1 MAVVEPVD
9 PLESKAALAV
19 VTADGVDALS
29 WTLQRTSGSFEVR
42 RLQLLEVGSSL
53 IGYYSEASAA
63 LGVDM
68 FDDSRAAAK
77 AKGAYTAEPII
88 LDRTVR
94 IRRGLAWASEPL
106 SVDDEQAAIDRL
118 SDILRTEVARPYR
131 DTVIGNRLRDRQAVG
146 YKRIASASACGF
158 CRMLAGRGAVYKQET
173 AYFAS
178 HGNCQCTVVPV
189 FRGQAGEEANVIE
202 YMASRRNKTEK
213 QRARVREWIAAEY
226 PDEADRPHIRVS
238 R

>member
-1 MAVVEPVD
+1 MD

-19 VTADGVDALS
+19 LTADGVDS
-29 WTLQRTSGSFEVR
+29 MQWTLQRTSGSFESR

-68 FDDSRAAAK
+68 YDESRAAAK
-77 AKGAYTAEPII
+77 AKGAFSAEPIV

-94 IRRGLAWASEPL
+94 IRRGIAWASEPL
-106 SVDDEQAAIDRL
+106 SIDDEKSAIDRL
-118 SDILRTEVARPYR
+118 TDILRTEVARPYR
-131 DTVIGNRLRDRQAVG
+131 DTVIGNRLRDRQSVG
-146 YKRIASASACGF
+146 YRRIASASACGF
-158 CRMLAGRGAVYKQET
+158 CKMLAGRGAVYKQES

-189 FRGQAGEEANVIE
+189 FQGQAGEEANVIE
-202 YMASRRNKTEK
+202 YIASRRNKTEK

-226 PDEADRPHIRVS
+226 PEEASRPHVRTS

>member
-1 MAVVEPVD
+1 MD

-19 VTADGVDALS
+19 LTDDGIDS
-29 WTLQRTSGSFEVR
+29 IRWTLQRSSGSFEAR

-63 LGVDM
+63 LGVDIY
-68 FDDSRAAAK
+68 DESRAAAQ
-77 AKGAYTAEPII
+77 AKGKFAAQPVI
-88 LDRTVR
+88 LDRTVK
-94 IRRGLAWASEPL
+94 IRRGIAWASDPL
-106 SVDDEQAAIDRL
+106 STDDEQAAIGRL
-118 SDILRTEVARPYR
+118 ADILRTEIARPYR
-131 DTVIGNRLRDRQAVG
+131 DTVIGNRLNDKQSVG
-146 YKRIASASACGF
+146 YKRIAAASACGF
-158 CRMLAGRGAVYKQET
+158 CKMLASRGAVYKQQS

-189 FRGQAGEEANVIE
+189 FRGEVGEEANVIE
-202 YMASRRNKTEK
+202 YMASRRNKTGK

-226 PDEADRPHIRVS
+226 PEEAERPHIRVS